1 MRYALIREMDISN
14 GTGIGISLFVQ
25 GCHFHCKGCF
35 NPETW
40 DFNGGKVWNK
50 VIEEKFFDLASRPW
64 VKRISFLGGEP
75 LADENVETVYRLVR
89 KLYETFPDKKI
100 WTYTGFCFEDILNDT
115 PDEICGKDDEI
126 KEYRYRVVANA
137 DVLVD
142 GRYEVDKKDL
152 SLPFRGSTN
161 QRLIDVQKS
170 MENGT
175 VVLYDIESEA
185 I

>member
-14 GTGIGISLFVQ
+14 GCGIGISLFVQ
-25 GCHFHCKGCF
+25 GCHFHCDGCF

-40 DFNGGKVWNK
+40 DFNGGKEWS
-50 VIEEKFFDLASRPW
+50 EEVEKKFLNLASRPW
-64 VKRISFLGGEP
+64 VKRISILGGEP
-75 LADENVETVYRLVR
+75 LAYENVETVYKLVR
-89 KLYETFPDKKI
+89 EIREKFPDKMI
-100 WTYTGFCFEDILNDT
+100 WIYTGFRFEDIPIETTNS
-115 PDEICGKDDEI
+115 IQ
-126 KEYRYRVVANA
+126 EYRYRAIANA

-142 GRYEVDKKDL
+142 GRFEANKKDL

-170 MENGT
+170 LQNGT
-175 VVLYDIESEA
+175 VVLYDIESEK